1 MSSEIKTVIKDSFF
15 TGLIALALFGP
26 IVGLK
31 TSSKGAGLFV
41 TPSWT
46 PVIFLV
52 TACIIGRLLIGLN
65 SLRKKEIGFVSKI
78 TLTISNYMDNKGK
91 HFAITGVLFAIVFPF
106 LPFTDRYIMDV
117 SIMILTYIMLGWGL
131 NIVVGLAGLLD
142 L

>member
-1 MSSEIKTVIKDSFF
+1 MSSEIRKIIKDSLF

-52 TACIIGRLLIGLN
+52 TACIIGRFLIGLN
-65 SLRKKEIGFVSKI
+65 SSRKKETGFVLKI
-78 TLTISNYMDNKGK
+78 TSKISNYMDNKGK
-91 HFAITGVLFAIVFPF
+91 HFAITGV
-106 LPFTDRYIMDV
+106 
-117 SIMILTYIMLGWGL
+117 
-131 NIVVGLAGLLD
+131 
-142 L
+142 